1 MVGELRRQ
9 SEVGNT
15 LEFTNGRKLLLPP
28 QPKGQRDKEVEPEL
42 RKPRERW
49 NHGGEG
55 ALPEILHRAERER
68 RNTLVFQLVTL
79 QSLVTVSSVVHLNS
93 KPFDREP
100 GKGTLQGSGW
110 AIQSGMEKG
119 QGKKLEDK

>member
-1 MVGELRRQ
+1 MRELRRQ

-28 QPKGQRDKEVEPEL
+28 QPKGPKDKEVEPEL

-55 ALPEILHRAERER
+55 ALPEILHRAERKEKYPGFP
-68 RNTLVFQLVTL
+68 TCHTPI
-79 QSLVTVSSVVHLNS
+79 SSHCLLS
-93 KPFDREP
+93 
-100 GKGTLQGSGW
+100 GS
-110 AIQSGMEKG
+110 S
-119 QGKKLEDK
+119 